1 MFTDHERRVLKAF
14 LSKQIEK
21 GRVKL
26 YRNVKRLNNVEFD
39 KIVEDIK
46 ESNRLVSVIEGQH

>member
-1 MFTDHERRVLKAF
+1 MFTDHEISVLKAF

-21 GRVKL
+21 GRVNL
-26 YRNVKRLNNVEFD
+26 YRNVKRLNNAEFD

-46 ESNRLVSVIEGQH
+46 ECTRLISVIEG